1 MAAKRRM
8 DKKCDGRIRAWPG
21 AEGATAPVNSQAKG
35 PSHEETLESVRD
47 RAAEGIAI
55 SGKRTEGAPSGM
67 AFARLEPGATALA
80 KGDGRGR

>member
-1 MAAKRRM
+1 MAAKRRIEM
-8 DKKCDGRIRAWPG
+8 MCDGRIRVKPG
-21 AEGATAPVNSQAKG
+21 AEGATAPVNSQANG
-35 PSHEETLESVRD
+35 PSHELTLESARD

-55 SGKRTEGAPSGM
+55 SGERTEGAPSGM